1 MPASKAV
8 AHRQN
13 EIDQQVLRALADL
26 GGKRTKDDD
35 ITFEGKAFVFPAQY
49 RGDLPGIQNF
59 INRYINDQMEETYVI
74 KTFEY
79 RPMDGAHATYQMLK
93 KYFGFA
99 QTKAKQGMFGKTPPS
114 EINIAVGY
122 VDGKLQH
129 MSVPW
134 GDMVLPLVGATMSM
148 NVESTHDRGS
158 LFQLHTR
165 VRKVFKEE
173 VEGFY
178 KAVEDYLQEHSI
190 YRGHA
195 VNGEMEFFDTER
207 VDPSQFVYTQQVWRD
222 AETHIFSP
230 MRDRLILD
238 RQGFDPK
245 RVVLLEGP
253 FGTGKSGLGRTAAK
267 VAVANGWTALICRP
281 GEDDPFQIMQTARL
295 YLPIEGRETG
305 GCMVFMEDIDVISA
319 NKRDPLY
326 TSKLLD
332 AFDGFE
338 TKGRPF
344 VLIMT
349 TNHADEITQG
359 MTRPGR
365 IHAIISIGAMDRAG
379 VEKLCQTVIGD
390 HLAPDVDFDAVYAAT
405 TDYMPAFVREGIE
418 RSLRY
423 TISRTHAV
431 GEIATVDLVEAMN
444 SLRPQFNLHMAAI
457 DRPDRLPALDQLLR
471 QAISEESTG
480 MNPEDLRST
489 LDRVIENRLNGAYL
503 RSEDTGDY
511 DYQVVTN

>member
-1 MPASKAV
+1 MPANPV
-8 AHRQN
+8 AQRQN
-13 EIDQQVLRALADL
+13 QIDQQVLAQLAVL
-26 GGKRTKDDD
+26 GGKHTKDDE
-35 ITFEGKAFVFPAQY
+35 ITFNGKAFVFPEQY
-49 RGDLPGIQNF
+49 RGDLPGIQKF
-59 INRYINDQMEETYVI
+59 ITRYIESQMEETYVV
-74 KTFEY
+74 KTFDY

-93 KYFGFA
+93 QYFGYA

-114 EINIAVGY
+114 EINIAIGY

-129 MSVPW
+129 MNVPW
-134 GDMVLPLVGATMSM
+134 GDMVLPYVGGVMSM
-148 NVESTHDRGS
+148 DTEHTSDRGT
-158 LFQLHTR
+158 LFQLRTR
-165 VRKVFKEE
+165 VRKVFKDEI
-173 VEGFY
+173 EGFY
-178 KAVEDYLQEHSI
+178 KAVEQYLQEHSI

-195 VNGEMEFFDTER
+195 VNGDMEFFDTDR

-238 RQGFDPK
+238 AQGFDPK

-253 FGTGKSGLGRTAAK
+253 FGTGKSGLGRIAAK
-267 VAVANGWTALICRP
+267 VAVGNGWTPIFCRP
-281 GEDDPFQIMQTARL
+281 GEDDPFQVMQTARL
-295 YLPIEGRETG
+295 YLPIEGRDTG
-305 GCMVFMEDIDVISA
+305 GCLVFMEDIDVISA

-365 IHAIISIGAMDRAG
+365 IHAIISIGAMDRPG
-379 VEKLCQTVIGD
+379 VEQLCWTVIGD
-390 HLAPDVDFDAVYAAT
+390 HLAPDVDFDAVYEAT
-405 TDYMPAFVREGIE
+405 ADYMPAFVREGIE

-431 GEIATVDLVEAMN
+431 GKIATIDLVEAMN

-457 DRPDRLPALDQLLR
+457 DRPDRLPAIDELLR
-471 QAISEESTG
+471 QAISEESSIDPRDIT
-480 MNPEDLRST
+480 NAVSEIVEDK
-489 LDRVIENRLNGAYL
+489 LNNTVMHD
-503 RSEDTGDY
+503 SEGDY
-511 DYQVVTN
+511 MGNLSV